1 MKKYKLTWKDL
12 SLNDFK
18 VYFFSLFKAFIPKS
32 KIKNLDELEEF
43 IQTSLPGYLKLHFIV
58 TSKQEWEPDMFYI
71 LIMMSL

>member
-32 KIKNLDELEEF
+32 KIKNLDQLEEF
-43 IQTSLPGYLKLHFIV
+43 IQTKVSMGIPGYTLWLSQNKNGNQIRSAF
-58 TSKQEWEPDMFYI
+58 
-71 LIMMSL
+71 

>member
-43 IQTSLPGYLKLHFIV
+43 IQTKSAGYLKLHFIV
-58 TSKQEWEPDMFYI
+58 ISKQEWERDMFYI